1 MFPLLISPSSPQPPG
16 PGPLG
21 SLAIPHCPD
30 QHPVPAPSRPPGPFA
45 LPLPHVPRKIQKN
58 WKQEVNLYYKLL
70 TLNISLHKNVKL
82 PTPRRLQELL
92 LSTTTRPRRGSR
104 RLPPSRPNRLAP
116 QARSPLGAL
125 GSRQPG
131 AALPRPEL
139 SLTARQERARP
150 PQRRRGPAP
159 GAAAPGWRPA
169 AAAFNFPHPAGPAP
183 RRQEPQARHAETL
196 RAARGAE
203 RPPAR
208 GQRGARRVRGRTW
221 DICGRRLI
229 SLRLMEWLRRL
240 LSSWQSRTPSR
251 SVCARS
257 KTWAVS
263 QVTRWL
269 GGSTLQLISHC
280 PHCFQGSIPD
290 TAPRCCGRGGPCCAL
305 LPPPPRPARPAPRQP
320 RIRARPGR
328 RVPPAP
334 RILPVAPRPCRG
346 SAGSSG
352 PPGLRGE
359 RGARPRRPPR
369 AALIAFALATHLGWQ
384 KQSTCGVQD
393 SAVTKWHNVLC
404 GLIFSLLSKK
414 TAKCSVEVKAESCQA
429 LGKMLSQLFLE
440 MIKNIP
446 LFSSLF
452 SLKVFYTK

>member
-21 SLAIPHCPD
+21 SPAIPHRPD
-30 QHPVPAPSRPPGPFA
+30 EHPGSAPSRPPGPFA
-45 LPLPHVPRKIQKN
+45 LPHVPRKIQKN

-70 TLNISLHKNVKL
+70 TRNINVHKNVKL
-82 PTPRRLQELL
+82 PTPGRLQELL
-92 LSTTTRPRRGSR
+92 LCTTARSRRGSR
-104 RLPPSRPNRLAP
+104 RLPPSRPNRLAL

-150 PQRRRGPAP
+150 PQRRRRPAP
-159 GAAAPGWRPA
+159 GAEAPGWRPA
-169 AAAFNFPHPAGPAP
+169 AAAFNFPHPAVPAP

-196 RAARGAE
+196 RAAWGAE

-305 LPPPPRPARPAPRQP
+305 LPPPPRPARLGPPRATPVSVPAPGGGS
-320 RIRARPGR
+320 RP
-328 RVPPAP
+328 PPASCLWHRVRVADP
-334 RILPVAPRPCRG
+334 RAARG
-346 SAGSSG
+346 
-352 PPGLRGE
+352 
-359 RGARPRRPPR
+359 RPPR
-369 AALIAFALATHLGWQ
+369 AVLIAFDLAAYLGWQ

-393 SAVTKWHNVLC
+393 SAVTKWHNVLF
-404 GLIFSLLSKK
+404 GLIFGLLS
-414 TAKCSVEVKAESCQA
+414 VH
-429 LGKMLSQLFLE
+429 
-440 MIKNIP
+440 
-446 LFSSLF
+446 
-452 SLKVFYTK
+452 